1 MSAVASKTFFSAFIK
16 TLGILFLY
24 IFLGLFLDSLYV
36 AENYCDLQ
44 WFANIIMV
52 IVFSITL
59 LNVTPRIREQLVYAV
74 LVGFVGEYLFSLG
87 MGMYTY
93 RLENIPHYIPMGHAL
108 VYAGVLYFTKTVFSK
123 NNMNILEKIVT
134 VFIFLYAALF
144 LIFKND
150 VFGFVLTIA
159 TLLILRKQKRERL
172 FYVTMYLAVAFL
184 EIVGTSFECWW
195 WPTTAWDVIPFL
207 PSHNPPSGISF
218 FYFLLDLGCLYF
230 YKKRHKIAWLR
241 MKNIRKM
248 KLNNSENLN

>member
-1 MSAVASKTFFSAFIK
+1 MSVVTSKTFFSAFIK
-16 TLGILFLY
+16 TLGVLFLF
-24 IFLGLFLDSLYV
+24 ISLGLFIDSLYV
-36 AENYCDLQ
+36 AENYHDLQ
-44 WFANIIMV
+44 WLANLIMV
-52 IVFSITL
+52 IMFLITL
-59 LNVTPRIREQLVYAV
+59 YNVTPRIREQLVYAV
-74 LVGFVGEYLFSLG
+74 FIGFVGEYLFSLG

-123 NNMNILEKIVT
+123 NNTKILEKTFT

-159 TLLILRKQKRERL
+159 TLLILRKKKRERL
-172 FYVTMYLAVAFL
+172 FYLTMYLAVAFL
-184 EIVGTSFECWW
+184 EIVGTSYECWW

-218 FYFLLDLGCLYF
+218 FYFLLDLGCLYL
-230 YKKRHKIAWLR
+230 YKKRHTIAWLR

-248 KLNNSENLN
+248 KLNNSEDLN

>member
-1 MSAVASKTFFSAFIK
+1 MSVIASKTFFSAFTK

-24 IFLGLFLDSLYV
+24 IFLGLFVDSIYV
-36 AENYCDLQ
+36 VENYHDLQ
-44 WFANIIMV
+44 WLANVIMV
-52 IVFSITL
+52 IMFSITL
-59 LNVTPRIREQLVYAV
+59 YNVTLRIREQLLYAT
-74 LVGFVGEYLFSLG
+74 LIGFVGEYLFSVG

-123 NNMNILEKIVT
+123 NNIKILEKTFT
-134 VFIFLYAALF
+134 VFIFLYATLF

-159 TLLILRKQKRERL
+159 TLLILRKKKRERL
-172 FYVTMYLAVAFL
+172 FYLTMYLAVAFL
-184 EIVGTSFECWW
+184 EIVGTSYECWW
-195 WPTTAWDVIPFL
+195 WPATAWDVIPFL

-218 FYFLLDLGCLYF
+218 FYFLLDLGCLYL

-241 MKNIRKM
+241 MKNMRKI

>member
-1 MSAVASKTFFSAFIK
+1 MSVVASKTFFPAFIK

-24 IFLGLFLDSLYV
+24 IFLGLFVDSIYV
-36 AENYCDLQ
+36 AKNYHDLQ
-44 WFANIIMV
+44 WLANVIMV
-52 IVFSITL
+52 TVFLITL
-59 LNVTPRIREQLVYAV
+59 FNVTSRIREQLLYAFII
-74 LVGFVGEYLFSLG
+74 GFVGEYLFSLG

-123 NNMNILEKIVT
+123 NNIEILEKTFT
-134 VFIFLYAALF
+134 VFIFLYAVLF

-159 TLLILRKQKRERL
+159 TLLILRKKKRERL
-172 FYVTMYLAVAFL
+172 FYLTMYLSVAFL

-218 FYFLLDLGCLYF
+218 FYFLLDVGCLYL
-230 YKKRHKIAWLR
+230 YKKRHTIAWLR

-248 KLNNSENLN
+248 KLNNSMHLN